1 VKFEVREGSF
11 RYPKTERQILDHVS
25 FSAQPGEVTAILGPN
40 GAGKTTLLRCAMGLL
55 KWQEGGSFL
64 DGKDIRRLSHRE
76 MWQKVAYV
84 PQARQ
89 ASDAYTVREMVLL
102 GRSARI
108 GRFSLPGKRDLE
120 AADTALERLH
130 LAKYAGRRCS
140 ELSGGELQ
148 MVLIARAIASEPEV
162 LILDEPESN
171 LDFKNQLLVLDT
183 MSALAAEGIS
193 CIFNTHYPAHALR
206 RAQKALLLSRGGEF
220 RFGST
225 RTVLTEEA
233 IASFFGVR
241 AVIGQIETPERVYED
256 VFPVSL
262 HTEGMRTEPK
272 NGTRVIA
279 GITILAPDRSEAED
293 IQRLL
298 HRYAAYIVGRMGMPY
313 RSGNVNII
321 HLTVDAPA
329 EIVRELTG
337 RLELLPDISVKA
349 VYAKE
354 LNT

>member
-1 VKFEVREGSF
+1 VRFEVRNGSF
-11 RYPKTERQILDHVS
+11 RYPKSERQVLQNVS
-25 FSAQPGEVTAILGPN
+25 FAAEAGEVTAILGPN

-55 KWQEGGSFL
+55 KWNGGGSYL
-64 DGKDIRRLSHRE
+64 DGKDIRRLSYRE
-76 MWQKVAYV
+76 LWQKVAYV

-89 ASDAYTVREMVLL
+89 ASDAYTVEEMVLL

-108 GRFSLPGKRDLE
+108 GRFSLPGKEDL
-120 AADTALERLH
+120 AAAAAALERLG
-130 LAKYAGRRCS
+130 LSRYAARRCS

-148 MVLIARAIASEPEV
+148 MVLIARALASQPEV

-183 MSALAAEGIS
+183 MTSLAAEGMT

-206 RAQKALLLSRGGEF
+206 RAQKAFLLSKSGEF
-220 RFGST
+220 RFGPT
-225 RTVLTEEA
+225 HTVLTEEA

-241 AVIGQIETPERVYED
+241 AVIGEIETDGRIYED
-256 VFPVSL
+256 VFPVEL
-262 HTEGMRTEPK
+262 HTGELPAEPK
-272 NGTRVIA
+272 DGTRVIA

-293 IQRLL
+293 IQRIL
-298 HRYAAYIVGRMGMPY
+298 HGYAEYIVGRMGMPY

-321 HLTVDAPA
+321 HLTLDAPA
-329 EIVRELTG
+329 ETVRELTG
-337 RLELLPDISVKA
+337 RLNLLPELSVKA

-354 LNT
+354 L

>member
-1 VKFEVREGSF
+1 MRFEVRGGVF
-11 RYPKTERQILDHVS
+11 AYPKSERTVLKEIS
-25 FSAQPGEVTAILGPN
+25 FAAEPGEVTAILGPN

-55 KWQEGGSFL
+55 KWQGGGSYL
-64 DGKDIRRLSHRE
+64 DGTDIRKLSHRE
-76 MWQKVAYV
+76 MWQQVAYV

-108 GRFSLPGKRDLE
+108 GRFSLPGAKDLK
-120 AADTALERLH
+120 AADEALERLY
-130 LAKYAGRRCS
+130 LTKYADRRCS

-148 MVLIARAIASEPEV
+148 MVLIARALASGPRV

-183 MSALAAEGIS
+183 MSALASEGMT

-206 RAQKALLLSRGGEF
+206 RAQKALLLSRSGEF
-220 RFGST
+220 RFGPT
-225 RTVLTEEA
+225 RSVLTEEA

-241 AVIGQIETPERVYED
+241 AVIGQIETPERIYED
-256 VFPVSL
+256 VFPVAL
-262 HTEGMRTEPK
+262 HRGETVAEPE

-279 GITILAPDRSEAED
+279 GITVLAPDRSEAED
-293 IQRLL
+293 IQKIL
-298 HRYAAYIVGRMGMPY
+298 HRYAEHIVGRMGMPY

-329 EIVRELTG
+329 ETVREMTG
-337 RLELLPDISVKA
+337 RLEQLPEISVKA
-349 VYAKE
+349 VWAKE
-354 LNT
+354 MKK